1 MPTHVAYN
9 TRQINKSD
17 RAMMWLY
24 TWSKPHKNAIFKK
37 IEDSKPLK
45 L

>member
-17 RAMMWLY
+17 RTMMWLY